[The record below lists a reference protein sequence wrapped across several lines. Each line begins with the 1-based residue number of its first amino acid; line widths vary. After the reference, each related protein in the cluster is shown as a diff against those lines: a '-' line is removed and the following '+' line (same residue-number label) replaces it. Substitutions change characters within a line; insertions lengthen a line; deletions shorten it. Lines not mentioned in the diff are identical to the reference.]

1 MDMLFQFDPRPIFI
15 PTLNLLELWLRGTL
29 VYLLLFAVLRVF
41 RREAG
46 GLNVADML
54 VIVLIADASQNA
66 MGSEYRSVTEGAVLV
81 ATITAWDYL
90 FDWLAYQ
97 YDWFRRVVRAAPLPL
112 IKDGH
117 LQRKNLRQEWIT
129 VEELTAELRQ
139 QGVENIARVKRC
151 YLEGD
156 GRFSVIR

>member
-1 MDMLFQFDPRPIFI
+1 MDLLFQLDPRSIFV
-15 PTLNLLELWLRGTL
+15 PSSNLMELFLRGTL
-29 VYLLLFAVLRVF
+29 VYLLLFAILRVF

-46 GLNVADML
+46 GLSIADML
-54 VIVLIADASQNA
+54 LVVLIADASQNA
-66 MGSEYRSVTEGAVLV
+66 MGSEYKSVTEGAVLV
-81 ATITAWDYL
+81 ATIAAWDYL
-90 FDWLAYQ
+90 FDWLAYR

-129 VEELTAELRQ
+129 VEELTAQLRQ

-156 GRFSVIR
+156 GRFSVIH

>member
-1 MDMLFQFDPRPIFI
+1 MDLLFQLDPRSIFV
-15 PTLNLLELWLRGTL
+15 PSSNLMELFVRGTL
-29 VYLLLFAVLRVF
+29 VYLLLFAILRVF

-46 GLNVADML
+46 GLSIADML
-54 VIVLIADASQNA
+54 LVVLIADASQNA
-66 MGSEYRSVTEGAVLV
+66 MGSEYKSVTEGAVLV
-81 ATITAWDYL
+81 ATIAAWDYL
-90 FDWLAYQ
+90 FDWLAYR

-129 VEELTAELRQ
+129 VEELTAQLRQ

-156 GRFSVIR
+156 GRFSVIH